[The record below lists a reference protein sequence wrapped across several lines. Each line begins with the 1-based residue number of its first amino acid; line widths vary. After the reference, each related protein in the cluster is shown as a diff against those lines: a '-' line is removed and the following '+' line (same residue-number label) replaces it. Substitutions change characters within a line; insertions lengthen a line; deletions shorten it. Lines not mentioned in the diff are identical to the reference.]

1 MTMAARQQK
10 SKKKKK
16 LGSYPF
22 LSVIFSIMLSLII
35 VGLFGLILL
44 LANNL
49 SESIQSNVEMQ
60 VYLQKNVAENERR
73 QIHKILAE
81 KDYVLKVDQVPQID
95 FISKE
100 EAAQRFLEDTGEDIV
115 SFLGNNPLRDAYAL
129 KISLAFQNRENLQNV
144 KKDVESMNGVYEAT
158 YVENLA
164 DSINANLTKI
174 SLVLLATFI
183 VLLLAVIVL
192 INNTIKLAL
201 VSQRFLIRS
210 MQLVGAKSSFIRR
223 PFLLRAF
230 THGLIGA
237 IIAAMAIYGFIQYIL
252 RYWFEGIE
260 RLLQPQEILMLFGIL
275 LFMGSA
281 IGYFSALRAI
291 RKYLKLSLDELY

>member
-1 MTMAARQQK
+1 MAALQNR

-22 LSVIFSIMLSLII
+22 LSVIFSITLSLII
-35 VGLFGLILL
+35 VGLFGLILI

-49 SESIQSNVEMQ
+49 SESIQSNVEVQ
-60 VYLQKNVAENERR
+60 VYLQKNLAENERR
-73 QIHKILAE
+73 QIQNILSE
-81 KDYVLKVDQVPQID
+81 KEYVLRAGNAPQIV

-100 EAAQRFLEDTGEDIV
+100 EAAQRFLDDTGEDVV

-129 KISLAFQNRENLQNV
+129 KISLPHQNRENLQNV
-144 KKDVESMNGVYEAT
+144 KKDVENIKGVYEAV

-164 DSINANLTKI
+164 DSINSNLTKI
-174 SLVLLATFI
+174 SIILVSTFI

-201 VSQRFLIRS
+201 FSQRFLIRS

-223 PFLLRAF
+223 PFLSRAF
-230 THGLIGA
+230 VHGLTGGV
-237 IIAAMAIYGFIQYIL
+237 IASLSIYGFMHYIL
-252 RYWFEGIE
+252 QYWFEGINQ
-260 RLLQPQEILMLFGIL
+260 LLQPQEILILFGVL
-275 LFMGSA
+275 LLLGGA